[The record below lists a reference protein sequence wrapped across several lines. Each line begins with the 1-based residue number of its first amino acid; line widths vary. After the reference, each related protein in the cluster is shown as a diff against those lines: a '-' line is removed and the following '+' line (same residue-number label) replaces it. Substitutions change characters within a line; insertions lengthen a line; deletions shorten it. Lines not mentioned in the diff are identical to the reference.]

1 LIAAGALGLPMLVH
15 EQNAVLGRVNRLLAG
30 RVAAIAASFEET
42 GGLNPAERHKLTVT
56 GNPVRHDFAALRQQ
70 SYAAPDASGPLNV
83 LILGGSQ
90 GATALSEVTPAALIA
105 LPPALRRRLRI
116 SQQCRPEDLARVGE
130 TYSAAG
136 MKVDLA
142 RFFDDVPQRVA
153 NCHLAITR
161 AGASTVSE
169 LAVAGRPAILVPYP
183 AAADDHQSANANAI
197 AAGGGAAVISQ
208 SEFKPARLTEI
219 LTALFTEPGK
229 LAAMAAAA
237 RQAGKPEAA
246 SRLADLVETFAAN
259 GGRQNGPA
267 DASRQRNAARAA

>member
-1 LIAAGALGLPMLVH
+1 
-15 EQNAVLGRVNRLLAG
+15 
-30 RVAAIAASFEET
+30 
-42 GGLNPAERHKLTVT
+42 
-56 GNPVRHDFAALRQQ
+56 
-70 SYAAPDASGPLNV
+70 
-83 LILGGSQ
+83 
-90 GATALSEVTPAALIA
+90 
-105 LPPALRRRLRI
+105 
-116 SQQCRPEDLARVGE
+116 
-130 TYSAAG
+130 